1 MKNREI
7 AFSNF
12 TLIDGN
18 GGNPLE
24 NVTLLVNESKITAV
38 GGRGEVEVPNNVKTL
53 NLDGRTMIPGLIDA
67 HLHFSGGRP
76 ASSGMGYPGRGRM
89 GELWRAFRAA
99 NDAKAMLYMGYT
111 GAKDCGS
118 NIAIGLKRAI
128 EEGTTP
134 GPRIMAAGGSISNT
148 YGHVGRDPMPVEQA
162 EALGRE
168 HPNGV
173 PECLRLVRT
182 RFREGADFIKIASG
196 LWGESRIFPKC
207 MPSFSYD
214 EVKAI
219 CDEAHR
225 AYSTVASH
233 CQGKESIMTGLRAGV
248 DTFEHAREFDEECAK
263 LMLKEDKIYSPTL
276 AVVIE
281 GPDFAGHIDEEKKLF
296 NSWQNESLRI
306 AHEYGVKIA
315 SGTDFSG
322 GDSLGGRAMG
332 MNALDLQ
339 RLVEGGLSPM
349 EAIVSATKVS
359 SEAMMMEDSTGTLE
373 SSKLADFVVING
385 DPLRDISMLQ
395 VEDRI
400 GMVIK
405 GGEII
410 VKRF

>member
-1 MKNREI
+1 MIDGRL

-12 TLIDGN
+12 SLIDGN
-18 GGNPLE
+18 GGAPLE
-24 NVTLLVNESKITAV
+24 RATLLIIGSKIAAL
-38 GGRGEVEVPNNVKTL
+38 GGRGDVDIPKDVKIMDLEGKTV
-53 NLDGRTMIPGLIDA
+53 IPGLIDC
-67 HLHFSGGRP
+67 HVHFSGGRP
-76 ASSGMGYPGRGRM
+76 ESPGLGSPGRGHM
-89 GELWRAFRAA
+89 GELWRAFRVAK
-99 NDAKAMLYMGYT
+99 DAEAMLYMGYT

-128 EEGTTP
+128 EEGTTQ
-134 GPRIMAAGGSISNT
+134 GPRIMASGRSISNT
-148 YGHVGRDPMPVEQA
+148 YGHVGRNPMPLEQA
-162 EALGRE
+162 EAMGNTY
-168 HPNGV
+168 PDGV
-173 PECLRLVRT
+173 PDCLKVVRT

-196 LWGESRIFPKC
+196 LWGESRRFPKS
-207 MPSFSYD
+207 MPSFSF
-214 EVKAI
+214 EEIKAI

-233 CQGKESIMTGLRAGV
+233 CQGKDSIMISLKAGV

-281 GPDFAGHIDEEKKLF
+281 GPDFTGHIEEEKKLF
-296 NSWQNESLRI
+296 NSWQYESLRI

-322 GDSLGGRAMG
+322 GDGLGGRAMG
-332 MNALDLQ
+332 KNALDLQ

-359 SEAMMMEDSTGTLE
+359 SEAMMMEELTGTLE
-373 SSKLADFVVING
+373 PGKLADMVVVNG

-395 VEDRI
+395 VENRI
-400 GMVIK
+400 GLVVK
-405 GGEII
+405 GGEIV